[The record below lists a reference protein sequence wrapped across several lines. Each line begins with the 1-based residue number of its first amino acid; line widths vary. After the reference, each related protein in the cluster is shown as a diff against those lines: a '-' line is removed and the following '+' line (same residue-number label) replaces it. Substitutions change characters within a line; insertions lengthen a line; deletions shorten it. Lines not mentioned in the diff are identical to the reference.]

1 MIVKIVKR
9 ASNIDDSY
17 VYEVE
22 VWRGDSQHEY
32 QVYKDVVD
40 RVVVNGKELSADK
53 TVVVLDNVI
62 AVNKLT
68 VTVGKNS
75 STSLLIERKRCR

>member
-1 MIVKIVKR
+1 MIIKIVKR
-9 ASNIDDSY
+9 ASHIDDSY

-22 VWRGDSQHEY
+22 IWSSDSQHEY

-40 RVVVNGKELSADK
+40 NVLINGKELSADK

-62 AVNKLT
+62 TVNKIT

>member
-22 VWRGDSQHEY
+22 VWSGDSQHEY

-40 RVVVNGKELSADK
+40 DVWVNGKELSADK

-75 STSLLIERKRCR
+75 SASLLIERKRCR